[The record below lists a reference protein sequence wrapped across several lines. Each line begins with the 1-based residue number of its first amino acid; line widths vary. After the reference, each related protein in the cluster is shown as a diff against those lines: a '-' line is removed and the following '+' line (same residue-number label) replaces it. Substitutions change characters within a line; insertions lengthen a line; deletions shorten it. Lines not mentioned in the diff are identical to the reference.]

1 LNNSSKA
8 KKRICV
14 LFGGV
19 SPEHEV
25 SLSTAT
31 SILNNIDRSRFD
43 VLPVGITRGGKWF
56 LYNGDTRLL
65 ADGSWEK
72 SGNTAPA
79 MISPVR
85 GEGLIVFT
93 DGGYYSEHIDC
104 VFPALHGENGEDGS
118 MQGLCRIAGLPCVG
132 AMVTASAVSMDK
144 SVTKAIVSHLGIRQ
158 ADYELIHRHEIAG
171 RSAGII
177 NRINARFTYPVFVK
191 PASTGSSVG
200 ITKVKSSDLL
210 IDAITEAS
218 RYSDR
223 VLVEEFFD
231 GREIEVA
238 VIGNERPKAS
248 VCGEIKPGDEF
259 YTYSDKY
266 INGVASL
273 HIPADLPG
281 ETSEKIREYACAIYS
296 AIGCAGLSR
305 VDFFVHKATGEVCF
319 NEINTLP
326 GFTPIS
332 MYPKLWEYCGITY
345 PELITRLIDLALEE

>member
-1 LNNSSKA
+1 
-8 KKRICV
+8 V

-31 SILNNIDRSRFD
+31 SILSNIDRSLFD
-43 VLPVGITRGGKWF
+43 VLPVGITREGKWF
-56 LYNGDTRLL
+56 LYTGDIGLL

-72 SGNTAPA
+72 SGCTVPA

-85 GEGLIVFT
+85 GEGLIVFAE
-93 DGGYYSEHIDC
+93 GGCYREPIDC
-104 VFPALHGENGEDGS
+104 VFPALHGENGEDGA

-144 SVTKAIVSHLGIRQ
+144 SFTKAIVSHLGIRQ
-158 ADYELIHRHEIAG
+158 ADYLLIHKHEIAKK
-171 RSAGII
+171 ADEILKCV
-177 NRINARFTYPVFVK
+177 NDRFTYPVFVK

-200 ITKVKSSDLL
+200 ITKVKDSGRLL
-210 IDAITEAS
+210 DAIIEAS

-223 VLVEEFFD
+223 ILVEEFFD

-238 VIGNERPKAS
+238 IIGNNDPKAS
-248 VCGEIKPGDEF
+248 VCGEIIPGDEF
-259 YTYSDKY
+259 YTYDDKY

-281 ETSEKIREYACAIYS
+281 ETSEKIREYACSIYS

-305 VDFFVHKATGEVCF
+305 VDFFVHKATGEICF

-332 MYPKLWEYCGITY
+332 MYPKLWDYCGIAY
-345 PELITRLIDLALEE
+345 PDLITRLINLALEK